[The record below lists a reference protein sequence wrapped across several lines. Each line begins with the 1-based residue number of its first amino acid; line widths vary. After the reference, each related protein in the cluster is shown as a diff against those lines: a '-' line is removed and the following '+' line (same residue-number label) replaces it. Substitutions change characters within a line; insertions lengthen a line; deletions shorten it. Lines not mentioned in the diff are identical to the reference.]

1 LATYAGVV
9 AHAADIAQA
18 ATATALVRR
27 LDSGGRD
34 IFHDPFADD
43 AITAAPPPRLVLIG
57 TAEEDPLHV
66 ALRRFGRDRSSA
78 DLLHPVDEV
87 ARGVRNA
94 PLLRAGLAAI
104 RFDLAAV
111 YLGLATR
118 TIAPA

>member
-1 LATYAGVV
+1 V

-18 ATATALVRR
+18 TTATALVRR
-27 LDSGGRD
+27 LDAGAERD

-43 AITAAPPPRLVLIG
+43 PATEAPPPRLVLIG

-66 ALRRFGRDRSSA
+66 ALRLFGRDRSSA

-94 PLLRAGLAAI
+94 PLLRAGLAAT

-118 TIAPA
+118 TITPA